1 MGLDMYLNKRTY
13 VKNWDFQKPE
23 EKHEVI
29 VKKGGEVLDTIKPER
44 ITYIE
49 EEIGYWRKANA
60 IHNWF
65 VKNVQGGVDE
75 CQRSYVSLEKL
86 KELLEVVEK
95 VLADNSL
102 ASTLLPTQ
110 SGFFFGPTHYD
121 EWYFK
126 DLEDT
131 KVILED
137 ALTSKPVSSIYYQSS
152 W

>member
-1 MGLDMYLNKRTY
+1 MGLDMFLNKRTY

>member
-1 MGLDMYLNKRTY
+1 MGLDMYLSKETY
-13 VKNWDFQKPE
+13 AKNWDFQKPE

-29 VKKGGEVLDTIKPER
+29 VKKGGEVLDTIKSER
-44 ITYIE
+44 ITYIV

-75 CQRSYVSLEKL
+75 CQRSYVSLEKI

-102 ASTLLPTQ
+102 APTLLPTQ

-137 ALTSKPVSSIYYQSS
+137 ALTSKPITSIYYQSS